1 VFLVSLRVQDGKEY
15 LSVRLRLISLR
26 ALAKTTTHNSREI
39 KMTARPLRFGI
50 WALVHGP
57 RAAHQDPEEPYDASW
72 ERNRDLVLAAERLGY
87 DSTLVAQHTINPH
100 QEDLDQLEA
109 WSAAAA
115 LAALTSRI
123 EIIAAIK
130 PYLYHPVVLAKM
142 ALGIENISRGR
153 FAINLVN
160 AWNKPELEKAGIGF
174 AEHDARYGYGREWIT
189 VVSRL
194 MQGERLT
201 YKGEHFDVRDY
212 ALRPADLYRQRPLI
226 YVGGESEPARALVA
240 DHGDVWFINGQ
251 PLADVAG
258 LIADV
263 AARPRVSAPLRFGLS
278 AFVVARETN
287 EQAQAAYE
295 RLLSLAAK
303 DAPMKA
309 IQKQNTDPKVVMM
322 QTMQKSA
329 RVGSNGGTA
338 AGLVGSYD
346 EVASRI
352 LGFHTAGI
360 ELFMLQFQPFE
371 AEMER
376 FAREI
381 IPRVRQAQAASSAD
395 ATSLLAGSR

>member
-1 VFLVSLRVQDGKEY
+1 
-15 LSVRLRLISLR
+15 
-26 ALAKTTTHNSREI
+26 
-39 KMTARPLRFGI
+39 MTALPLRFGI
-50 WALVHGP
+50 WALVHGS

-72 ERNRDLVLAAERLGY
+72 ERNRDLVLTAERLGY
-87 DSTLVAQHTINPH
+87 DSTLIAQHTINPH

-109 WSAAAA
+109 WSSAAA

-142 ALGIENISRGR
+142 ALQIENISRGR

-160 AWNKPELEKAGIGF
+160 AWNRPELERAGIGF
-174 AEHDARYGYGREWIT
+174 PEHDARYAYGQEWIS

-194 MQGERLT
+194 LQGERVT
-201 YKGEHFDVRDY
+201 YKGAHFDVQDY
-212 ALRPADLYRQRPLI
+212 ALRPKDLYRPRPLI
-226 YVGGESEPARALVA
+226 YVGGESEPARTLVA

-251 PLADVAG
+251 PLGDVAS

-263 AARPRVSAPLRFGLS
+263 AARPRHSRPLRFGLS
-278 AFVVARETN
+278 AFVIARDTG
-287 EQAQAAYE
+287 EQAAAAHE
-295 RLLSLAAK
+295 RLLDLAAK

-322 QTMQKSA
+322 QTMQKTP

-346 EVASRI
+346 EVAARI
-352 LGFHTAGI
+352 FTFHAAGI

-376 FAREI
+376 FAQEV
-381 IPRVRQAQAASSAD
+381 IPRVRNLQSGASAD
-395 ATSLLAGSR
+395 KSQPLKGSQLRQR